1 MPLTLAGRTCR
12 LSNNYTV
19 NITLLCLFCHNVPL
33 ALSITCTNPER
44 EIGDQGTHTAPT
56 IRTSMYVH
64 YDLHKIFH
72 VEHCTYT

>member
-1 MPLTLAGRTCR
+1 MPPALTGRTCR

-33 ALSITCTNPER
+33 ALSITCTNPKR
-44 EIGDQGTHTAPT
+44 EIADQGTHTAPT

-64 YDLHKIFH
+64 YDLHKMFH